1 MKRDRTKQRI
11 MLLNASIN
19 FNNKEIERVK
29 DIVKAYMT
37 YQSVLRKTLKEHK
50 LATSSKQRVERKI
63 HTNKAVINGLSQY
76 IIDLRSDVKAMQ
88 RVHPLNNKKK
98 NDTDTPQNI

>member
-1 MKRDRTKQRI
+1 MKKDRTEQRVM
-11 MLLNASIN
+11 MLNMSIN
-19 FNNKEIERVK
+19 FTNQEIERVK
-29 DIVKAYMT
+29 NIVKSYMT

-50 LATSSKQRVERKI
+50 LVTSNKQKVEHKI
-63 HTNKAVINGLSQY
+63 HSNKKVINGLSQY

-98 NDTDTPQNI
+98 NDTTKE

>member
-1 MKRDRTKQRI
+1 

-29 DIVKAYMT
+29 DIVKSYMT
-37 YQSVLRKTLKEHK
+37 YQRVLRKTLKEHK
-50 LATSSKQRVERKI
+50 LATSSKQRVEHKI

-98 NDTDTPQNI
+98 NDTDTSQNI